1 VCNYYLMFVSVKH
14 IYLPE
19 YRSFDLNEVTY
30 PMSQTTLPPVFEP
43 AAIEE
48 KLYRFWLDGEYFKAA
63 RDTGRIPF
71 TIVIPPPNVTGSLHM
86 GHALNNTVQDILIRW
101 RRMQGYDTLWLPG
114 CDHAGIATQNVVEK
128 HLAEEGI
135 NSREMGR
142 EAFIE
147 RVWQWKDTYHARI
160 TKQLYRLGV
169 SCDWSRERFTMDE
182 GCSKAVRR
190 VFVDLYRRGLIYRG
204 DYMINW
210 CPRCNTA
217 LSDIEVEHEEESSTL
232 THIRY
237 PLENGEG
244 FISVATTRPETMLGD
259 TGVAVHPEDGRYRNL
274 VGKNVI
280 LPLLGRL
287 IPIVADDYVD
297 PEFGSGAVKVTPGH
311 DPNDFAIGQ
320 RHNLEVISIIG
331 EDAKMTEAAGPYA
344 GLDRYECRKQVV
356 TDLEKNGAVEKIDD
370 YDHSVGRCQRC
381 STVVE
386 PLISRQW
393 FVKMKPLAEPA
404 LKAVD
409 QKLTGF
415 VPPRFTRIYQNWVEN
430 IRDWCISRQIWWGH
444 RIPAWYCACGEL
456 IVDYK
461 EPEVCPSCGGSAIE
475 QDPDVLDT
483 WFSSALWPFSTMGWP
498 EETPDLAHFYPTS
511 VLVTAYDIIYF
522 WVARMM
528 FMGLAFMNEV
538 PFHTVYITGLVRDAQ
553 GRKMS
558 KSLGNGI
565 DPLEVI
571 ENYGADTL
579 RFTLITGQAPGND
592 QRFRQESVEAG
603 RNFANKV
610 WNASRFVL
618 MNLYDEGEAEPS
630 YSRFDPENM
639 PPGLN
644 RTDRWILHRYNET
657 VQKTTL
663 MLEKY
668 ELGEAA
674 RVVYEYLWND
684 FCDWYVE
691 LSKYYLYRSDG
702 GEEAAEDR
710 RRTRSIL
717 TYLLDGVM
725 KLLHPFMPFISEEIW
740 QQLPYRDDQALVV
753 ADWPTA
759 SDTHSFPEYA
769 EDMDQFQE
777 VARAIRNLRSQV
789 QLPPGRK
796 AAVVVR
802 AGGRVAA
809 CLREE
814 SHQMGKL
821 AFAEPLTVDEK
832 AAKPDQA
839 LTAIISEGLEVFLP
853 LEGVVD
859 FEAEIKRLEK
869 ELAQLQVEI
878 KKTEGKLGSPGFIN
892 KAPAEVVEKEK
903 IRRNDQE
910 AKLVKLQQRLQELK

>member
-1 VCNYYLMFVSVKH
+1 
-14 IYLPE
+14 
-19 YRSFDLNEVTY
+19 
-30 PMSQTTLPPVFEP
+30 MSETTLPPVYDP
-43 AAIEE
+43 AAVEE
-48 KLYRFWLDGEYFKAA
+48 KLYKFWLDGEYFKAD
-63 RDTGRIPF
+63 RDTERQHF

-114 CDHAGIATQNVVEK
+114 SDHAGIATQNVVEK
-128 HLAEEGI
+128 HLADEGI

-142 EAFIE
+142 DAFIE
-147 RVWQWKDTYHARI
+147 RVWQWKETYHERI

-182 GCSKAVRR
+182 GCSKAVRK

-210 CPRCNTA
+210 CPRCHTA
-217 LSDIEVEHEEESSTL
+217 LSDIEVEHEDESSTL
-232 THIRY
+232 THICY

-244 FISVATTRPETMLGD
+244 SISVATTRPETMLGD
-259 TGVAVHPEDGRYRNL
+259 TGVAVHPEDVRYKSL
-274 VGKNVI
+274 VGKKVI
-280 LPLLGRL
+280 LPLLDRP

-320 RHNLEVISIIG
+320 RHNLELIKIID
-331 EDAKMTEAAGPYA
+331 EDAKMTDAAGPYA
-344 GLDRYECRKQVV
+344 GLDRFECRKKVV
-356 TDLEKNGAVEKIDD
+356 ADLQKLGAVEKIED
-370 YDHSVGRCQRC
+370 YDHAVGRCQRC

-393 FVKMKPLAEPA
+393 FVRMKPLAEPA
-404 LKAVD
+404 LEAVNND
-409 QKLTGF
+409 LTRF
-415 VPPRFTRIYQNWVEN
+415 IPPRFTRIYKNWVEN

-444 RIPAWYCACGEL
+444 RIPAWYCECGEV
-456 IVDYK
+456 IVDYD
-461 EPEVCPSCGGSAIE
+461 EPKKCPSCGGSSIE

-483 WFSSALWPFSTMGWP
+483 WFSSALWPFSTLGWP
-498 EETPDLAHFYPTS
+498 DETPDLKHFYPTS

-522 WVARMM
+522 WVARMI
-528 FMGLAFMNEV
+528 FMGLAFMGEV
-538 PFHTVYITGLVRDAQ
+538 PFNTVYITGLVRDAL

-571 ENYGADTL
+571 DHYGADTL

-618 MNLYDEGEAEPS
+618 MNLYDEGATEPD
-630 YSRFDPENM
+630 YPRFNPEDL
-639 PPGLN
+639 PSDLN
-644 RTDRWILHRYNET
+644 RAERWILHRYNET
-657 VQKTTL
+657 VQKTTVS
-663 MLEKY
+663 LEKY

-674 RVVYEYLWND
+674 RLIYEYLWND

-691 LSKYYLYRSDG
+691 ISKYYLYRSDNSA
-702 GEEAAEDR
+702 EADKDR
-710 RRTRSIL
+710 HRTRSLL

-740 QQLPYRDDQALVV
+740 QQLPYRDGEALVR
-753 ADWPTA
+753 ADWPVVLKSHHFPDEA
-759 SDTHSFPEYA
+759 SD
-769 EDMDQFQE
+769 MDTFQE

-789 QLPPGRK
+789 QIPPGKK

-802 AGGRVAA
+802 ASGRAAA
-809 CLREE
+809 CLKEE
-814 SHQMGKL
+814 SHQMSKL
-821 AFAEPLTVDEK
+821 AFAEPLIVDSG
-832 AAKPDQA
+832 ADKPEQA
-839 LTAIISEGLEVFLP
+839 LTAIIGDDLEVFLP

-859 FEAEIKRLEK
+859 FEAEIKRLQK
-869 ELAQLQVEI
+869 ELVQLQNEI
-878 KKTEGKLGSPGFIN
+878 KKTEGKLSSSGFIS

-903 IRRNDQE
+903 ARREEQE
-910 AKLVKLQQRLQELK
+910 SKLIKLQERLRELG